1 MHIFHFKDE
10 YQELWNGENAKPLLV
25 EKRYTIYSD
34 HTCIPFL
41 DCSEVVDKSG
51 GTSNYTVWLHHVF
64 RLVKIQQGGLFPEK
78 TVTDSL
84 PLYTVRTLFFSEP
97 QAIYRSPN
105 VHPGMMLLHADY
117 VQSCVSQPIVNM

>member
-10 YQELWNGENAKPLLV
+10 YQKLWNGENVKPLLV

-105 VHPGMMLLHADY
+105 VYPGMMLLHADY

>member
-117 VQSCVSQPIVNM
+117 VQSCLSTHS

>member
-10 YQELWNGENAKPLLV
+10 YQKLWNGENVKPLLV

-117 VQSCVSQPIVNM
+117 VQSCLSTHS

>member
-10 YQELWNGENAKPLLV
+10 YQKLWNGENVKPLLV

>member
-10 YQELWNGENAKPLLV
+10 YQKLWNGENVKPLLV

-34 HTCIPFL
+34 HTCITFL

-84 PLYTVRTLFFSEP
+84 PLYTVRTFISFQSLRQSIGHQRFILGQCYF
-97 QAIYRSPN
+97 
-105 VHPGMMLLHADY
+105 MLTMFK
-117 VQSCVSQPIVNM
+117 VVSQPIVNM

>member
-97 QAIYRSPN
+97 QAIYRSPK
-105 VHPGMMLLHADY
+105 VHPRTMLLHADY
-117 VQSCVSQPIVNM
+117 VQSCLSTHS